1 MKDDEGMVLK
11 DDVGKDD
18 AGKGDAGKG
27 DVGKGDGGQAS
38 RDAPLK
44 GREDGGNGDE
54 GSELNE
60 NGGMAKDDCPA
71 SNGDRFAVF
80 GGNEGTAGVIGRC
93 GEPAVNDKGPALGP
107 C

>member
-44 GREDGGNGDE
+44 GREDGGMRSGR
-54 GSELNE
+54 LK
-60 NGGMAKDDCPA
+60 KDL
-71 SNGDRFAVF
+71 F
-80 GGNEGTAGVIGRC
+80 
-93 GEPAVNDKGPALGP
+93 
-107 C
+107 